1 MDQNMQSSK
10 KILFLVLFPAQI
22 VLAFW
27 SVTPCLAED
36 LESPETIVSS
46 VVRREGYR
54 CDKPI
59 HASKDEADSI
69 PEVMAWFL
77 KCKNATYKVRLLP
90 HYLSHVEVLE
100 MVK

>member
-1 MDQNMQSSK
+1 MNQNMQSFK
-10 KILFLVLFPAQI
+10 KILSPVLSPVHI
-22 VLAFW
+22 VLALW

-36 LESPETIVSS
+36 LRSPETIVSF

-100 MVK
+100 LTK

>member
-1 MDQNMQSSK
+1 MDQNMQSFK
-10 KILFLVLFPAQI
+10 KILSPVLFPVHI
-22 VLAFW
+22 VLALW
-27 SVTPCLAED
+27 SVTLCLAED
-36 LESPETIVSS
+36 LESAETIVSS

-77 KCKNATYKVRLLP
+77 KCKNATYKVQLLP

-100 MVK
+100 VTK